1 MKQIK
6 ARGLVLREYEAGESD
21 KRLLVFCKEHG
32 RLMVYARGAR
42 KPVSKFMAA
51 AQLFTYADFILAKG
65 PGFYS
70 LAQAQ
75 VIESFYPLRED
86 YDRLMAAHLVAEAC
100 EKTLWDNIESDELL
114 KLALKSLAILAK
126 GVTPGQAASVFLLR
140 FFDVHGLR
148 PQTDSCV
155 LCNAPATG
163 AKMVL
168 CAEGLVCD
176 AHKPATY
183 QPLSYAAIAA
193 MQHILTNDLAK
204 AFQFTVA
211 DAVLVELQKA
221 VKLLWKC
228 HFEWELKTLTTSPSL

>member
-21 KRLLVFCKEHG
+21 KRLLIFCKEHG

-51 AQLFTYADFILAKG
+51 AQLFTYADYVLVKG
-65 PGFYS
+65 AGFYS

-86 YDRLMAAHLVAEAC
+86 YDRLMSAHLVAEAC

-114 KLALKSLAILAK
+114 KLALKTLSVLAK
-126 GVTPGQAASVFLLR
+126 GAPPVQTAAAFLLR

-148 PQTDSCV
+148 PQADTCV
-155 LCNAPATG
+155 LCNAPAMG
-163 AKMVL
+163 GNMVL

-176 AHKPATY
+176 VHKPAVCR
-183 QPLSYAAIAA
+183 PMSPSAIAA
-193 MQHILTNDLAK
+193 VQHVLNSDLAN
-204 AFQFTVA
+204 AFRFTA
-211 DAVLVELQKA
+211 TDAVVEQLQAA
-221 VKLLWKC
+221 VKMLWKC
-228 HFEWELKTLTTSPSL
+228 HFEWELKTL